1 MSSRNG
7 RYVVTGGPG
16 AGKTSL
22 LASLADAGH
31 RIMPEAG
38 RAIIAAHRAIGG
50 PAGHDRD
57 RGLFAE
63 LMLCWDMRSY
73 HEAGDADGPV
83 FFDRGMG
90 DLIGYL
96 RLVGEAVPGH
106 FVMAARLCRYADPV
120 FLAPLWPEIFVNDDL
135 RAQDIGEARA
145 TEEAIAAAYR
155 ELGYRIVELPK
166 AEIAVRRDFVLSAMA
181 E

>member
-1 MSSRNG
+1 MSLENG

-31 RIMPEAG
+31 RTMPEAG

-50 PAGHDRD
+50 PAGHNRD
-57 RGLFAE
+57 RHLYAE
-63 LMLCWDMRSY
+63 LMLGWDMRS
-73 HEAGDADGPV
+73 HDEAGHAEGPV
-83 FFDRGMG
+83 FFDRGVG

-106 FVMAARLCRYADPV
+106 FVMAARRCRYADPV
-120 FLAPLWPEIFVNDDL
+120 FLAPFWPEIFVNDDL
-135 RAQDIGEARA
+135 RAQDIAEARA
-145 TEEAIAAAYR
+145 TGEAVAGAWR

-166 AEIAVRRDFVLSAMA
+166 AGIAARRDFVLSTIA